1 MIEEDYVSYET
12 AQLLKSKGFDEL
24 CYACY
29 EYFKSGVTMYSG
41 WLFEYKGEPVHNTN
55 DRVKCPTLQMAM
67 KWLREIYHIH
77 TEICLYKT
85 NKDDI
90 EPKKSRKAPYYTFR
104 VWDSVTG
111 NNVDKRL
118 TNNFIGDTYEQA
130 CEAAILYCL
139 ENLI

>member
-1 MIEEDYVSYET
+1 MITEDYVSYET

-29 EYFKSGVTMYSG
+29 EYFRSGVTMYSG

-55 DRVKCPTLQMAM
+55 DRVKCPTLQMSM
-67 KWLREIYHIH
+67 KWLREAHNLYINIFVTWKNKIPHYQWSIDNLITQDTIYE
-77 TEICLYKT
+77 TPCLEK
-85 NKDDI
+85 
-90 EPKKSRKAPYYTFR
+90 
-104 VWDSVTG
+104 
-111 NNVDKRL
+111 
-118 TNNFIGDTYEQA
+118 YEQA